1 MNLFWRILLAVLCD
15 FWFHYGWTPVLVR
28 EICIWFEVKVVGGV
42 KREKFQ
48 RAYLL
53 LLCLDVN
60 CLNLYLKVLLKIN
73 FVELSEYASYL
84 HIKINTQFD
93 LKKKRKVLASRRT
106 YPSKGF
112 FGKSSNKGPATEESA
127 SAPSWAEAHGGWA
140 PGSLER
146 EHQCLCLWPFLKPGR
161 SQCLGFWST

>member
-1 MNLFWRILLAVLCD
+1 M
-15 FWFHYGWTPVLVR
+15 
-28 EICIWFEVKVVGGV
+28 
-42 KREKFQ
+42 
-48 RAYLL
+48 
-53 LLCLDVN
+53 N

-127 SAPSWAEAHGGWA
+127 LHLPGPRLMEAEPLEAWRGSINASACDLS
-140 PGSLER
+140 
-146 EHQCLCLWPFLKPGR
+146 
-161 SQCLGFWST
+161 